1 MKLGKTLKSITDS
14 TGASIQIPRDEDAV
28 EEEAEEVDPEHGP
41 LVSITLSGSSSGVE
55 SAKSQILSIVR
66 ERTSKTSLE
75 LPEVP
80 QELWIFLRAKS
91 DELVKRAQEEGE
103 GEVSVF
109 VPRRVPAGGK
119 RGVDVEE
126 GADNGE
132 TSEVKEKS
140 IRITGDKELVKKVEG
155 FIQDEINE
163 LVRLSP
169 SLPFSPLR
177 RLMKRALMSQR
188 STIRPVIFSLP
199 KRQHRFLVGG
209 AISDQILKETGCA
222 VEVPGVESDSEDVV
236 VRGPGRDTI
245 RAMQLVSQNLCS
257 DSTFYR

>member
-1 MKLGKTLKSITDS
+1 MKSITDS

-28 EEEAEEVDPEHGP
+28 EEEEAEEVDPEHGP
-41 LVSITLSGSSSGVE
+41 LISITLSGSSSGVE

-91 DELVKRAQEEGE
+91 DEWVKRAQEEGE
-103 GEVSVF
+103 GEVNVF

-126 GADNGE
+126 GADNGD

-163 LVRLSP
+163 LVRLLLLYHSH
-169 SLPFSPLR
+169 LY
-177 RLMKRALMSQR
+177 
-188 STIRPVIFSLP
+188 
-199 KRQHRFLVGG
+199 VG
-209 AISDQILKETGCA
+209 
-222 VEVPGVESDSEDVV
+222 
-236 VRGPGRDTI
+236 
-245 RAMQLVSQNLCS
+245 
-257 DSTFYR
+257 

>member
-1 MKLGKTLKSITDS
+1 MRKVSLPLSLSLSGSLSEKCELIKRGIKLGKTLKSITDS

-28 EEEAEEVDPEHGP
+28 EEEEAEEVDPEHGP
-41 LVSITLSGSSSGVE
+41 LISITLSGSSSGVE

-75 LPEVP
+75 LSEVP

-126 GADNGE
+126 GAEGGE

-163 LVRLSP
+163 LVRLLLLYHSH
-169 SLPFSPLR
+169 LY
-177 RLMKRALMSQR
+177 
-188 STIRPVIFSLP
+188 
-199 KRQHRFLVGG
+199 VG
-209 AISDQILKETGCA
+209 
-222 VEVPGVESDSEDVV
+222 
-236 VRGPGRDTI
+236 
-245 RAMQLVSQNLCS
+245 
-257 DSTFYR
+257 